1 MECAPHHI
9 AFARGFSM
17 GTLLSPM
24 LAMDEAGISAY
35 VRFTQRCVVVF
46 KPVVTGPF

>member
-1 MECAPHHI
+1 V
-9 AFARGFSM
+9 
-17 GTLLSPM
+17 
-24 LAMDEAGISAY
+24 GISAY